1 MTLGMRV
8 DHQKSIFYVGKTMP
22 WEWFILVYIYTIY
35 KYDQKSIMQVM
46 PVISLYHDYNHNNVY
61 YDLGI
66 MNYPNIVD
74 YYPKV

>member
-1 MTLGMRV
+1 
-8 DHQKSIFYVGKTMP
+8 
-22 WEWFILVYIYTIY
+22 
-35 KYDQKSIMQVM
+35 M

-66 MNYPNIVD
+66 MNYPNVVD

>member
-1 MTLGMRV
+1 
-8 DHQKSIFYVGKTMP
+8 
-22 WEWFILVYIYTIY
+22 
-35 KYDQKSIMQVM
+35 M

-74 YYPKV
+74 YYPKVWWNIQQLTIDDYPIIKLMWVKGCYNPPHDWEW